1 MIAQPHLPAPWLQ
14 LLQPWLPA
22 AVQDAWPRATP
33 SRLASCLL
41 LALLLHVWLMLMLG
55 NVPPG
60 IAPPGQGVWG
70 DLSVSL
76 RGPANDAPG
85 QGPPPGSPQPAGPAG
100 TAATPRSGGA
110 LRTPA
115 APPLPEPG
123 GALRGDWALM
133 PPRLERISPPSTA
146 AAGLPMPQNLP
157 PVAPP
162 APPMPVPVPVLAR
175 EPAIVTAPAPA
186 PAPAPTAATSTP
198 PVSAPAA
205 VEPPAR
211 AVAAAPA
218 APVAAPTEPGPV
230 PVLRRVAPMAP
241 AAVRATAAA
250 LVPLQ
255 SPAVEAAVGLP
266 SLAPAPSATALQ
278 GAAALSPGRPDAGPN
293 LGQDVATAAGEPAAL
308 VSAPRLNL
316 ELPRQRGAELSR
328 QGGGGLLPL
337 LPRPPELPDKLARDI
352 ENSAKADCRKA
363 YQGLGLLAVVP
374 LAANALRSSQDSG
387 CKW

>member
-1 MIAQPHLPAPWLQ
+1 
-14 LLQPWLPA
+14 
-22 AVQDAWPRATP
+22 
-33 SRLASCLL
+33 
-41 LALLLHVWLMLMLG
+41 
-55 NVPPG
+55 
-60 IAPPGQGVWG
+60 
-70 DLSVSL
+70 
-76 RGPANDAPG
+76 
-85 QGPPPGSPQPAGPAG
+85 
-100 TAATPRSGGA
+100 
-110 LRTPA
+110 
-115 APPLPEPG
+115 
-123 GALRGDWALM
+123 
-133 PPRLERISPPSTA
+133 
-146 AAGLPMPQNLP
+146 
-157 PVAPP
+157 
-162 APPMPVPVPVLAR
+162 
-175 EPAIVTAPAPA
+175 
-186 PAPAPTAATSTP
+186 
-198 PVSAPAA
+198 
-205 VEPPAR
+205 
-211 AVAAAPA
+211 
-218 APVAAPTEPGPV
+218 
-230 PVLRRVAPMAP
+230 MAP